1 MTLLAKNW
9 NSSLVNRFINLE
21 RDTLNNAQ
29 YIRRKMLEI
38 NPVPYWI
45 NNINLEEKFCKVVS
59 LTGTKVMS
67 DDLDAFHRMK
77 KKDKVIIN
85 PKNIKQRNDV
95 IFKRKKLKSKGDDLV
110 AF

>member
-1 MTLLAKNW
+1 M
-9 NSSLVNRFINLE
+9 
-21 RDTLNNAQ
+21 
-29 YIRRKMLEI
+29 
-38 NPVPYWI
+38 
-45 NNINLEEKFCKVVS
+45 S